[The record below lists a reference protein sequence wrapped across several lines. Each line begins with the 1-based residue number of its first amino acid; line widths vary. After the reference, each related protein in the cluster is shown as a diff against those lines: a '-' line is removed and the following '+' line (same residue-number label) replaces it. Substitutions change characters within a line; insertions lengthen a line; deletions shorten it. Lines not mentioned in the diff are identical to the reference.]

1 MSRLENCENK
11 FEYVEINNTYTG
23 QIFSTF
29 FSDNMKEIG
38 CSFYRV
44 RCAETENDKQNI
56 VSSTDFM

>member
-38 CSFYRV
+38 CSF
-44 RCAETENDKQNI
+44 
-56 VSSTDFM
+56 